1 MGQVGQ
7 ARTPESYHRM
17 DGLSLLRLAVLA
29 ALPNLLTALPG
40 MLLL

>member
-1 MGQVGQ
+1 MGLAGQ
-7 ARTPESYHRM
+7 AWTPESCHRM
-17 DGLSLLRLAVLA
+17 GRLSLLRLAVLA